1 MTKKEKI
8 SLKYRVFIYSSIFIH
23 YFNFFLYSAVREPL
37 NSFIPTTLLLFN
49 PSTTSYSHPL
59 TTTTFLFL
67 FFHPVLQNTHSR
79 TMSLINS
86 TSALRQKLLP
96 GIQKSISTIRAQR
109 LHSARRLC
117 KPSPTPQ
124 QQQPRIPYEPVAPG
138 EKPISPH
145 VSYT

>member
-1 MTKKEKI
+1 
-8 SLKYRVFIYSSIFIH
+8 
-23 YFNFFLYSAVREPL
+23 
-37 NSFIPTTLLLFN
+37 
-49 PSTTSYSHPL
+49 
-59 TTTTFLFL
+59 
-67 FFHPVLQNTHSR
+67 
-79 TMSLINS
+79 MSLINS

-145 VSYT
+145 IAIYVSFGRPFLKIVAVALTTFFTLKYTRIALVAEHESSEQKTGTETEVN